1 MPKKKAIYLASIL
14 LTVFITATTAQAD
27 PVTITYGFF
36 IGETRGVDRPWT
48 LHIFSGTNLSL
59 RTQGSFFGTTGA
71 SGAFPVQAG
80 ETITVRGFPGGDM
93 PNQGILFLDGVT
105 YDQIVASV
113 SLQFTPLTFDVP
125 DLALGD
131 SQFITGN
138 FFMTGSADIGNGST
152 APPYPGPSHFDF
164 TGTGTATFILSR
176 NSQGIFLTGVRYNFA
191 EPIPEPATLVLLGT
205 GLAGVIGAARKRRN
219 GKKEN

>member
-1 MPKKKAIYLASIL
+1 MPKKIAISFASIL
-14 LTVFITATTAQAD
+14 LTVFIAATTAQAD
-27 PVTITYGFF
+27 PVTITYGVFV
-36 IGETRGVDRPWT
+36 GETRGVDRPWT
-48 LHIFSGTNLSL
+48 LQIFSGTNFTL

-71 SGAFPVQAG
+71 SGAFPLQVG
-80 ETITVRGFPGGDM
+80 ETISVRGFPGGEM

-113 SLQFTPLTFDVP
+113 SLQFSPLFFDVP
-125 DLALGD
+125 DVPLGD
-131 SQFITGN
+131 THTITGN

-152 APPYPGPSHFDF
+152 APPYQGPSHFDF
-164 TGTGTATFILSR
+164 TGTGTASFMFSR
-176 NSQGIFLTGVRYNFA
+176 TNQGIFLTGVRYNFA

-219 GKKEN
+219 GKKES